1 MSTSFLGAGQAPAL
15 RSSRKATSR
24 LIGGLFL
31 AGFLVYGVG
40 AALVASVVGAPDF
53 LASVA
58 VQQTTLVLGAFL
70 MLLNAVVDVGK
81 AVLFFPII
89 ETRGRRT
96 ALIYLATMIFEVVL
110 LTVGVLAVLMIVPIA
125 QQSVA
130 AGETGAE
137 WTQSLGAL
145 AVAGNAVAYQV
156 AMMALGIGCIFV
168 FALLFRIRLLPRFLS
183 VWGMAGY
190 AIFATGAIAEIFGIH
205 IGLVL
210 TIPGGLFEVA
220 LGFWLIIRGFEPKAY
235 DQAS

>member
-1 MSTSFLGAGQAPAL
+1 MSTSILGAGQAPAL

-31 AGFLVYGVG
+31 SGFVVYGIG

-58 VQQTTLVLGAFL
+58 AQQTTLVLGAFL
-70 MLLNAVVDVGK
+70 MLLNVLVDVGK

-125 QQSVA
+125 HQSA
-130 AGETGAE
+130 ASGPAGAG
-137 WTQSLGAL
+137 WAQTLGAL
-145 AVAGNAVAYQV
+145 AVAGNTIAYQI
-156 AMMALGIGCIFV
+156 AMMALGIGCIFL
-168 FALLFRIRLLPRFLS
+168 FALLFRSRLLPRFLS

-190 AIFATGAIAEIFGIH
+190 AIFATGAIAEIFGLH
-205 IGLVL
+205 IGLIL
-210 TIPGGLFEVA
+210 TIPGGLLEVA
-220 LGFWLIIRGFEPKAY
+220 LGFWLIIRGFEPKAN
-235 DQAS
+235 DQAP